1 MCLWSDSVIYGHVN
15 RSYLLM
21 DQLPK
26 ELQARWA
33 YFWNRVYSWLQH
45 SECLGCDCTA
55 GSGSI
60 LAMVQTASQ
69 RAPDIICGKPYKP
82 MFDVLVNKYNI
93 DPKKT
98 LMIGDRFVFLTL
110 LTCCCHDNNGAQLC
124 EQFLQVG
131 RLDWTLTLLGLA
143 LYLPSTSVSSV
154 FAVLYTLWVRKIWT
168 LFYLS
173 ITSLNTV
180 CF

>member
-1 MCLWSDSVIYGHVN
+1 
-15 RSYLLM
+15 
-21 DQLPK
+21 
-26 ELQARWA
+26 
-33 YFWNRVYSWLQH
+33 
-45 SECLGCDCTA
+45 
-55 GSGSI
+55 
-60 LAMVQTASQ
+60 MVQTASQ

-124 EQFLQVG
+124 EQFSQVG
-131 RLDWTLTLLGLA
+131 RLDRTLTLLGLA

-154 FAVLYTLWVRKIWT
+154 FAVLYTL
-168 LFYLS
+168 
-173 ITSLNTV
+173 
-180 CF
+180 